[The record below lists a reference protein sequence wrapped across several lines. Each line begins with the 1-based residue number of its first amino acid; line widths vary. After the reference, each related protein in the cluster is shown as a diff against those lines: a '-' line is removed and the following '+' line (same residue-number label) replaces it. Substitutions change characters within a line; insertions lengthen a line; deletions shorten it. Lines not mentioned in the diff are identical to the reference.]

1 MGVFILSVVVTL
13 VGTAIIITLLVVVV
27 VVRVTVAMVAGFGLT
42 GLVV

>member
-1 MGVFILSVVVTL
+1 MGVFIVSVVITL

-27 VVRVTVAMVAGFGLT
+27 VSATVAMVTGFGLT

>member
-1 MGVFILSVVVTL
+1 MFILSVVVTL

-27 VVRVTVAMVAGFGLT
+27 VVSVTVAMVAGFGLT